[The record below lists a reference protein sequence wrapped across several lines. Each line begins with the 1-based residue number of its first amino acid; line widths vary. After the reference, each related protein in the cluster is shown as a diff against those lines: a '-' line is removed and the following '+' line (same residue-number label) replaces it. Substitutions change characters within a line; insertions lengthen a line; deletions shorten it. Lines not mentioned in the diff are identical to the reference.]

1 MNKYFVKY
9 KCKDDKFDST
19 INIMSNYYENDI
31 IIRDWYIS
39 EDVGILILESK
50 KNSVHIKLKLS
61 KYFNI
66 IDFYK
71 INRINDWLNERD

>member
-1 MNKYFVKY
+1 
-9 KCKDDKFDST
+9 
-19 INIMSNYYENDI
+19 MSNYYENDI
-31 IIRDWYIS
+31 IICDWYIS

-50 KNSVHIKLKLS
+50 KNSVHIKLKLN

-66 IDFYK
+66 IDFNK